1 MMKMLS
7 TNIQKKLEQRARHIQ
22 TLEDK
27 LATLRQQRVNAT
39 NAAAKAL
46 ADDDIDASVKF
57 EMALM
62 SADHEMASTQKVLE
76 TLTATPPVSLELV
89 ENEWAE
95 HCRQMLKDFGPVQK
109 RTDKAIQQLKDA
121 LVEYEQE
128 YNKLRAEQTAWGAQI
143 EASGLVRKAA
153 DGRPPVRLF
162 NPRLPGQIIRPADLD
177 LPQ

>member
-1 MMKMLS
+1 MLS

-57 EMALM
+57 EMAVM
-62 SADHEMASTQKVLE
+62 AADHYLASTQKVLD
-76 TLTATPPVSLELV
+76 TLNATPPVNLELV

-121 LVEYEQE
+121 LVEYEEE

-143 EASGLVRKAA
+143 EASGLVRKGA